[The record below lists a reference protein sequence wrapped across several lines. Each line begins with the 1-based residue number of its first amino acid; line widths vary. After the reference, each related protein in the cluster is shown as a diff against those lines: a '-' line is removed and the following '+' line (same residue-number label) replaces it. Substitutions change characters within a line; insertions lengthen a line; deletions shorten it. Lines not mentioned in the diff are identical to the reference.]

1 LFYPIDNPEYFIVR
15 NQGKFGL
22 LDQFGKLVFPCE
34 YLHIIAR
41 NTYVYGSSNVIFS
54 GKDME
59 LQHVLL
65 KNEKGWSIGN
75 VKGQI
80 ITKGLYDDF
89 QTDENIPSVCLKRS
103 GKWFIISDTGN
114 EIPMA
119 PIKSIIPCWD
129 CNRTDVWDL

>member
-1 LFYPIDNPEYFIVR
+1 M
-15 NQGKFGL
+15 
-22 LDQFGKLVFPCE
+22 
-34 YLHIIAR
+34 
-41 NTYVYGSSNVIFS
+41 IFS
-54 GKDME
+54 GKDRE

-80 ITKGLYDDF
+80 ITKSLYDDF

-129 CNRTDVWDL
+129 CNRTDLWDL